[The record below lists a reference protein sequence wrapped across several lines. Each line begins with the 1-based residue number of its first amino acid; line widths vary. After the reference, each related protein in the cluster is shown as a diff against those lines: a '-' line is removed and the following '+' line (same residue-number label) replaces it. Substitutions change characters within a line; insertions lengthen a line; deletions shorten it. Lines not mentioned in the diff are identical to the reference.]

1 MSQSLAYDEYETIQ
15 GDTFDSISLDFY
27 DEEYYS
33 SEIINANPDF
43 CSVIVFESGILL
55 KIPIIDIQSNESL
68 PPWKR

>member
-43 CSVIVFESGILL
+43 FFFLVFESGILL

>member
-1 MSQSLAYDEYETIQ
+1 MNQNLAYEIYETIQ

-27 DEEYYS
+27 DEEYYA

-43 CSVIVFESGILL
+43 GSILIFDEGIIL
-55 KIPIIDIQSNESL
+55 KIPVLNLEYNDLL